1 MKLSISMLF
10 IASLFI
16 FSGAC
21 KASASLELAY
31 GFIPTK
37 ESELKN
43 GNSWRVSYSH
53 KINHF
58 DNFLNDYN
66 LNLRLEFST
75 QKWHANNAS
84 NNYVLSI
91 NPVFQYQ
98 WHFEPVSVFIEAG
111 IGVAFVSETR
121 YLDRNLGANWLFED
135 KLGVGVIINRHH
147 RLGVFFMHYSNAD
160 LASHNDGADSIG
172 INYGYIW

>member
-1 MKLSISMLF
+1 MSISMLF
-10 IASLFI
+10 IASLFF

-21 KASASLELAY
+21 TASASLELAY

-37 ESELKN
+37 ESGSTN

-75 QKWHANNAS
+75 QKGHANNAS

-91 NPVFQYQ
+91 NPIFQYLWQ
-98 WHFEPVSVFIEAG
+98 SEPVSLFVEFG
-111 IGVAFVSETR
+111 IGAAYFENSY